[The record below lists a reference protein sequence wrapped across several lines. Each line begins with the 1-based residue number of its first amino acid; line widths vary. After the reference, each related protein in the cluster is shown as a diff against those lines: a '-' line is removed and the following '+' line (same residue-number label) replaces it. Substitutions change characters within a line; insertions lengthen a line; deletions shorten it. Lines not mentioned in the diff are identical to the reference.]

1 METAKCEEISEVFVS
16 YMLEHCHD
24 RAEKEDVVEP
34 IGAGMAVRQQP
45 ASGDSTSSERN
56 RAASRRS
63 TDGPRPARRPAQAPA
78 PARVSSRDAILKL
91 LRKNPYMSTRDL
103 AEEIG
108 ISAKG
113 VEKQL
118 GILKATGRLRRIGP
132 DKGGKWEVVV

>member
-1 METAKCEEISEVFVS
+1 MILTPGFDLGLVAFLAKNATNP
-16 YMLEHCHD
+16 LNRGD
-24 RAEKEDVVEP
+24 RTRLGAERLR
-34 IGAGMAVRQQP
+34 GSAAGK
-45 ASGDSTSSERN
+45 S
-56 RAASRRS
+56 
-63 TDGPRPARRPAQAPA
+63 APA
-78 PARVSSRDAILKL
+78 PAKLSSRDAILKH

-132 DKGGKWEVVV
+132 DKGGKWEVVA